1 MHERPG
7 GHEGSKG
14 CNPRVGENQAT
25 LAGRV
30 QPLDAA
36 QVKQLEL
43 LKWLIELQSP
53 ENQKQKLNESILNEL
68 GRMTAPRAWP
78 K

>member
-1 MHERPG
+1 MNAPEDMKAAKDAIQ
-7 GHEGSKG
+7 ELAK
-14 CNPRVGENQAT
+14 NQAT